1 MKLGMIVKTYGEE
14 AFAHANALG
23 LDFVE
28 YCVNGADHGEEL
40 LKNEDHILRWMEQY
54 KVGVGSIGRWKSEI
68 LRPDGTIDPQEIAL
82 AQTLLRLCKKFNC
95 PNYVC
100 GCNYIDAISLYE
112 NYSRAIQFFTQV
124 LDAAPASVKVS
135 VYNCRKMNF
144 INTEEAWRIVL
155 GHLPALGIKFDP
167 SHSRYADS
175 DYLQELVE
183 WGSRVYHVHLK
194 GSMIIGGQRVDDPPA
209 GLDQTDWRS
218 VLNILRAKGYD
229 RNLSV
234 EPHSPVWQGEL
245 GEKGLAYT
253 IRYFRDLM
261 L

>member
-14 AFAHANALG
+14 GFAYAKALG
-23 LDFVE
+23 LDFIE
-28 YCVNGADHGEEL
+28 YCVNGADKGEEL
-40 LKNEDHILRWMEQY
+40 LTHENDILQWMEKYQ
-54 KVGVGSIGRWKSEI
+54 VGIGSIGRWKSEI
-68 LRPDGTIDPQEIAL
+68 LRPDGTVDPQEVEIAKR
-82 AQTLLRLCKKFNC
+82 LLRLCERFNC

-100 GCNYIDAISLYE
+100 GCNYIDAVSLYT
-112 NYSRAIQFFTQV
+112 NYSRAIEFFEQV
-124 LDAAPASVKVS
+124 LDAVPQNVRIS

-155 GHLPALGIKFDP
+155 GHLPELGIKFDP
-167 SHSRYADS
+167 SHSRYAGS
-175 DYLQELVE
+175 DYLQELNE
-183 WGSRVYHVHLK
+183 WGNRVYHVHLK
-194 GSMIIGGQRVDDPPA
+194 GSMIVNGQRVDDPPA
-209 GLDQTDWRS
+209 GLDQTDWKS

-229 RNLSV
+229 RNLSI

-253 IRYFRDLM
+253 VRYFRDLM